1 MILSEEMPRGRK
13 MSLLFD
19 HKDKIFEMKKLGY
32 SHRQIANWL
41 KSEGVHVGAST
52 VNRFVNK

>member
-1 MILSEEMPRGRK
+1 MPRGRK